1 MIYSMTGFAASRGA
15 GAGFTWGWEL
25 RSVNGKGLDLR
36 IRAPDWVEGLEVAL
50 RARLVRAV
58 ARGNV
63 TLNLRVQAEE
73 SGGRLSVNAAQL
85 EDVLSAM
92 AEVERAA
99 MARGL
104 NLAPARPG
112 DVMGV
117 RGVLE
122 TAAAEQDT
130 TSLKAA
136 LLADLEPLI
145 ESFTAMRA
153 AEGEALA
160 RDLGAQIDTIAR
172 LTDEA
177 QTAAEARRPEAAAAF
192 KAALARV
199 MDNTDGADE
208 ARIAQE
214 LAMLAVKADVSE
226 EIVRLRAHVDAA
238 RALLEGGSPLGRK
251 LDFLTQEFNREANTL
266 CAKAGSAALT
276 SIGLDLKSVIDQ
288 MREQVQNV
296 E

>member
-1 MIYSMTGFAASRGA
+1 MIYSMTGFAATRGS
-15 GAGFTWGWEL
+15 GAGFSWGWEL

-50 RARLVRAV
+50 RARLGQAV

-73 SGGRLSVNAAQL
+73 SGGRLSINAAQL

-104 NLAPARPG
+104 NLAPARPA
-112 DVMGV
+112 DVMNV

-122 TAAAEQDT
+122 TATAEQDT
-130 TSLKAA
+130 AGLKAA
-136 LLADLEPLI
+136 LLADIEPLI

-153 AEGEALA
+153 AEGQALA
-160 RDLGAQIDTIAR
+160 RDLGAQIDTVAR
-172 LTDEA
+172 LTEEA
-177 QTAAEARRPEAAAAF
+177 EKAADARRPEAEATL

-208 ARIAQE
+208 ARITQE

-238 RALLEGGSPLGRK
+238 RALLQGGSPLGRK
-251 LDFLTQEFNREANTL
+251 LEFLTQEFNREANTL
-266 CAKAGSAALT
+266 CAKAGSVALT
-276 SIGLDLKSVIDQ
+276 SIGLDLKAVIDQ

>member
-1 MIYSMTGFAASRGA
+1 MTGFAATRGS
-15 GAGFTWGWEL
+15 GAGFSWGWEL

-50 RARLVRAV
+50 RARLGQAV

-73 SGGRLSVNAAQL
+73 SGGRLSINAAQL

-104 NLAPARPG
+104 NLAPARPA
-112 DVMGV
+112 DVMNV

-122 TAAAEQDT
+122 TATAEQDT
-130 TSLKAA
+130 AGLKAA
-136 LLADLEPLI
+136 LLADIEPLI

-153 AEGEALA
+153 AEGQALA
-160 RDLGAQIDTIAR
+160 RDLGAQIDTVAR
-172 LTDEA
+172 LTEEA
-177 QTAAEARRPEAAAAF
+177 EKAADARRPEAEATL

-208 ARIAQE
+208 ARITQE

-238 RALLEGGSPLGRK
+238 RALLQGGSPLGRK
-251 LDFLTQEFNREANTL
+251 LEFLTQEFNREANTL
-266 CAKAGSAALT
+266 CAKAGSVALT
-276 SIGLDLKSVIDQ
+276 SIGLDLKAVIDQ